1 MAAKNIKPLPEAD
14 KETLLTSLKN
24 RFEKNTKRH
33 PGINW
38 DDILIRIEAKPDKLW
53 PLYKME
59 QTEGEPDVTGFDNT
73 TGAYIFTDCSA
84 ESPKGRRSLCY
95 DHEALDARKENKP
108 AGSAIGM
115 AAEMGITLL
124 NEEQYR
130 ELQKLGP
137 FDTKTSSWIATPAE
151 IRKLKGSIFGDYR
164 YGTVFIYHN
173 GAESYYA
180 ARGFRGAV
188 RV

>member
-1 MAAKNIKPLPEAD
+1 MAAKNKKPLPEAD
-14 KETLLTSLKN
+14 KETLLATLKT
-24 RFEKNTKRH
+24 RFEKDTNRH
-33 PGINW
+33 QGITWNAV
-38 DDILIRIEAKPDKLW
+38 LARLEANPDRLW

-59 QTEGEPDVTGFDNT
+59 QTEGEPDVTGFDEA
-73 TGAYIFTDCSA
+73 TGEYIFTDCSP

-95 DHEALDARKENKP
+95 DPEALDSRKENKP
-108 AGSAIGM
+108 IGSAIGM
-115 AAEMGITLL
+115 AAEMGIELL

-130 ELQKLGP
+130 ALQQLGT
-137 FDTKTSSWIATPAE
+137 FDTKTSSWVATPAE
-151 IRKLKGSIFGDYR
+151 IRKQKGSIFGDYR

-180 ARGFRGAV
+180 ARGFRGLL